1 MRNKNTAAILA
12 FFLGTFG
19 VHRFYLGQTFLGIV
33 YCLFFWTGISAILG
47 LIDAVLLAVMNDQ
60 LFDAKYNREFLKPY
74 TDPWRQRDREIE
86 REIYRNQREGKRK
99 YEVPV
104 PNNISKKENPLKQSG
119 ITKYKD
125 YDFKGAIADFEKA
138 IKIDPTDTAL
148 QFNIACAY
156 SITENAEKAYEHLSN
171 AVTLGFVDF
180 DKIATHDSLAFI
192 RIQPEWDDFV
202 ANGYKLKPSVL
213 NIPVTSNNESATSPD
228 LLEQLKRLGE
238 LRERGLLNE
247 LEFES
252 QKKKIL
258 G

>member
-12 FFLGTFG
+12 LILGVFG
-19 VHRFYLGQTFLGIV
+19 VHRFYLGQTFLGII
-33 YCLFFWTGISAILG
+33 YCMFFWTGVPALLG
-47 LIDAVLLAVMNDQ
+47 VIDAVLLAVMNDT
-60 LFDAKYNREFLKPY
+60 LFDAKYNREFLKGNV
-74 TDPWRQRDREIE
+74 DPWRQRE
-86 REIYRNQREGKRK
+86 REQEMEYYRRQREGKRK
-99 YEVPV
+99 YEIPV
-104 PNNISKKENPLKQSG
+104 PSTPSKKENPTKLTG
-119 ITKYKD
+119 IAKYKD
-125 YDFKGAIADFEKA
+125 YDFKGAIEDFQKA
-138 IKIDPTDTAL
+138 IKIDPTDTSL
-148 QFNIACAY
+148 HFNIACAY

-180 DKIATHDSLAFI
+180 DKISTHDSLAYV
-192 RIQPEWDDFV
+192 RIQPQWDDFV
-202 ANGYKLKPSVL
+202 ENGFKLKPNVME
-213 NIPVTSNNESATSPD
+213 IPVTSKEENPSSPD